1 MSVCAIILAAGK
13 GSRMQSKYHK
23 GTHKICG
30 KEMINIIIEKLKNC
44 NVLDINLVVGEYRES
59 LISVI
64 KDNDNSL
71 SYSIQDQQLGTGHA
85 VLSALKFLKNRNGKV
100 LIFACDMPLLEEES
114 IRRLIDIHDKE
125 GNSLTFITSILDD
138 ALSYGRVLRKDG
150 KVSLIKEAKDCNCE
164 ELLIREINSSVYC
177 FDIQDL
183 LNSINK
189 IKNSN
194 AQNEF
199 YLTDIV
205 EIFNLENKKV
215 GTITL
220 DSNQVVGVDSRKQL
234 YYANE
239 ILRKKINEFHMKNGV
254 TLLDANS
261 TYIDLNVKIGKDV
274 IIHPNVCIQGDSIIE
289 DDCEIFSNTRIE
301 NSFVGSFTKIESSVI
316 CNSKI
321 GKSSSVGPFAY
332 IRPNSK
338 IGNEVKIG
346 DFVEIK
352 NSSVGDG
359 SKISHLSY
367 VGDADVGKGCNLGCG
382 IVTVNYD
389 GKNKNKTIIEDNCFV
404 GCNVNL
410 IAPVVVEES
419 SYVAA
424 GTTVTKKVD
433 SGSLAIGRSRQKNIK
448 DWACEKLNK

>member
-30 KEMINIIIEKLKNC
+30 KEMINIIIEKLKKC
-44 NVLDINLVVGEYRES
+44 NVSDINLVVGEYKES
-59 LISVI
+59 LISSI
-64 KDNDNSL
+64 KDDAL
-71 SYSIQDQQLGTGHA
+71 SYSIQEQQLGTGHA
-85 VLSALKFLKNRNGKV
+85 VLSAVDFLKNKNGKV

-114 IRRLIDIHDKE
+114 IKRLVDVHDKE
-125 GNSLTFITSILDD
+125 GNSLTFMTSILDD
-138 ALSYGRVLRKDG
+138 ALSYGRVLREDG
-150 KVSLIKEAKDCNCE
+150 KVSLIREAKDCNSE
-164 ELLIREINSSVYC
+164 ELLIREVNSSVYC

-183 LNSINK
+183 LNGINK
-189 IKNSN
+189 IKNVN

-205 EIFNLENKKV
+205 EIFNLENKKI

-220 DSNQVVGVDSRKQL
+220 DSNEVVGVDSRKQL

-239 ILRKKINEFHMKNGV
+239 ILRRKINEFHMGNGV
-254 TLLDANS
+254 TILDVNS
-261 TYIDLNVKIGKDV
+261 TYIDLDVKIGKDV
-274 IIHPNVCIQGDSIIE
+274 VIHPNVCIQGNSIIE

-301 NSFVGSFTKIESSVI
+301 NSFVGSFTKIESSVV

-321 GKSSSVGPFAY
+321 GKRSSIGPFAY
-332 IRPNSK
+332 LRPNSH

-346 DFVEIK
+346 DFVEVK
-352 NSSVGDG
+352 NSNVGDG

-410 IAPVVVEES
+410 VAPVVVEKN

-424 GTTVTKKVD
+424 GTTITKKVD
-433 SGSLAIGRSRQKNIK
+433 SGSLAIGRSKQENIK
-448 DWACEKLNK
+448 NWVHRKLDK

>member
-30 KEMINIIIEKLKNC
+30 KEMINIIIGKLKKC
-44 NVLDINLVVGEYRES
+44 NVPDINLVVGEYKES
-59 LISVI
+59 LISSI
-64 KDNDNSL
+64 KDDGL
-71 SYSIQDQQLGTGHA
+71 SYSIQEQQLGTGHA
-85 VLSALKFLKNRNGKV
+85 VLSAVDFLKNKNGKV

-114 IRRLIDIHDKE
+114 IKRLIDVHDRE
-125 GNSLTFITSILDD
+125 GNSLTFVTSILDD
-138 ALSYGRVLRKDG
+138 ALSYGRVLREDG
-150 KVSLIKEAKDCNCE
+150 KVSLIREAKDCNSE
-164 ELLIREINSSVYC
+164 ELLIREVNSSVYC

-183 LNSINK
+183 LNGINK
-189 IKNSN
+189 IKNFN

-205 EIFNLENKKV
+205 EIFNLENKKI

-220 DSNQVVGVDSRKQL
+220 DSNEVVGVDSRKQL

-239 ILRKKINEFHMKNGV
+239 ILRKKINEFHMGNGV
-254 TLLDANS
+254 TILDANS
-261 TYIDLNVKIGKDV
+261 TYIDLDVKIGKDV
-274 IIHPNVCIQGDSIIE
+274 VIHPNVCIQGNSIIE

-301 NSFVGSFTKIESSVI
+301 NSFVGSFTKIESSVV
-316 CNSKI
+316 CNSKV
-321 GKSSSVGPFAY
+321 GKRSSIGPFAY
-332 IRPNSK
+332 LRPNSH

-346 DFVEIK
+346 DFVEVK
-352 NSSVGDG
+352 NSNVGDG

-410 IAPVVVEES
+410 VAPVVVEKN

-424 GTTVTKKVD
+424 GTTITKKVD
-433 SGSLAIGRSRQKNIK
+433 SGSLAIGRSKQENIK
-448 DWACEKLNK
+448 NWVHRKLDK